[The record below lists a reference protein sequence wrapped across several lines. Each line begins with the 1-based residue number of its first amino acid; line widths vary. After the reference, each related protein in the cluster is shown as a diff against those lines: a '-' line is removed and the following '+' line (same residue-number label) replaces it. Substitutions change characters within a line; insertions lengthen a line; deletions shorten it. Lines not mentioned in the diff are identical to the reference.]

1 MSLWSM
7 NDGSSLT
14 GTHTFTNGS
23 AIVQAN
29 ASGAYKSEVKIGD
42 VMTTAGGEKV
52 RVKNLT
58 PPRTVAT
65 SSVNASNE
73 RITITAH
80 GYTANTPLTYSAEGG
95 TAIAGLT
102 DGQIVFVKTVHDA
115 NTIDL
120 SATEGGS
127 VINLTGTGNN
137 SQTFVGE
144 TNTGITLTSNFG
156 GSTESGVAATVSRP
170 PIDGHG
176 GAIDANVL
184 GIDEGES
191 VAGVDN
197 VTDIAVSEDG
207 ARYVQAPTI
216 TVAGPTARTLATA
229 NVSLANDT
237 FTLTNHNMR
246 TGTKLTYDSQGGTNL
261 AQNSGNIADSTALF
275 VIRVDADT
283 IKLASNLTNAEAG
296 TAIDFTGG
304 SSNVGN
310 NSQTLT
316 GDTATATA
324 TVSGGVV
331 TGITVTDVGSDYQS
345 TPTVTV
351 EVPKMTIPT
360 GNVNASSNVIT
371 FTAHGLSDGDQ
382 ITYNQ
387 VGGGTLMTNVT
398 NGQTVFV
405 RDKTDD
411 TFKIAATEGGTA
423 INIGTGHS
431 AQTFTIVTG
440 ATQATAVASLGLGND
455 GDTNTTEIS
464 HVGWVKKTVG
474 SGGRAGRVHYETLV
488 AASSI
493 SGDAADDIALPD
505 S

>member
-29 ASGAYKSEVKIGD
+29 ASGVYKTEVKVGD
-42 VMTTAGGEKV
+42 VITTAGGEKV

-95 TAIAGLT
+95 TAIAGIT
-102 DGQIVFVKTVHDA
+102 DGSIVFVKTVHDA
-115 NTIDL
+115 NTIDV

-127 VINLTGTGNN
+127 VINITGTGNN

-144 TNTGITLTSNFG
+144 TNTGLTLTSNFG

-176 GAIDANVL
+176 GTIDSNVL
-184 GIDEGES
+184 GIDQGES

-207 ARYVQAPTI
+207 ARYVQAPTV

-237 FTLTNHNMR
+237 FTLTNHNLR
-246 TGTKLTYDSQGGTNL
+246 TGTSLTYNSQGGTNL
-261 AQNSGNIADSTALF
+261 AQNSGNIADDTALF

-283 IKLASNLTNAEAG
+283 IKLATNLTNAEAG

-310 NSQTLT
+310 SSQTLT

-324 TVSGGVV
+324 TISGGAV
-331 TGITVTDVGSDYQS
+331 TAITVTDVGSDYQS
-345 TPTVTV
+345 TPSVTV

-405 RDKTDD
+405 RDKTAN

-440 ATQATAVASLGLGND
+440 ATQATAVASTGLGND
-455 GDTNTTEIS
+455 GDTNTTELS

>member
-7 NDGSSLT
+7 NDGSALS
-14 GTHTFTNGS
+14 GTHTYTNGS

-29 ASGAYKSEVKIGD
+29 SSGAYKTEVKIGD
-42 VMTTAGGEKV
+42 VITTAGGEKV

-65 SSVNASNE
+65 SDVNASNE

-115 NTIDL
+115 NTIDV

-127 VINLTGTGNN
+127 VIDLTGTGNN
-137 SQTFVGE
+137 SQTFIGE
-144 TNTGITLTSNFG
+144 TNTGMTLTANFG

-170 PIDGHG
+170 PISGDGSS
-176 GAIDANVL
+176 IDSTIL
-184 GIDEGES
+184 GITPAES

-197 VTDIAVSEDG
+197 VTDIAVAEDG

-216 TVAGPTARTLATA
+216 TVAGPTARVLATS

-237 FTLTNHNMR
+237 FTITNHNMR

-261 AQNSGNIADSTALF
+261 AQNSGNISDSTALF

-283 IKLASNLTNAEAG
+283 IKLASNLTNAQAG

-316 GDTATATA
+316 GDTAAATA

-345 TPTVTV
+345 TPSVTV

-360 GNVNASSNVIT
+360 SAVNASSNVIT
-371 FTAHGLSDGDQ
+371 FAGHGLSDTDQ

-411 TFKIAATEGGTA
+411 TFKIAATSGGTA
-423 INIGTGHS
+423 INIGTGHN

-440 ATQATAVASLGLGND
+440 ATQSTATASLGLGND

-474 SGGRAGRVHYETLV
+474 TGGRAGRVQYETLV

-493 SGDAADDIALPD
+493 SGDASDDIALPD

>member
-7 NDGSSLT
+7 NDGSSLS

-42 VMTTAGGEKV
+42 VLTTAGGEKV

-65 SSVNASNE
+65 SDVNASNE

-80 GYTANTPLTYSAEGG
+80 GYTANTPLTYSAAGG

-115 NTIDL
+115 NTIDV

-127 VINLTGTGNN
+127 VIDLTGTGNN
-137 SQTFVGE
+137 SQTFIGE
-144 TNTGITLTSNFG
+144 TNTGMTLTANFG

-170 PIDGHG
+170 PISGDGSS
-176 GAIDANVL
+176 IDSTIL
-184 GIDEGES
+184 GITPAES

-237 FTLTNHNMR
+237 FTLTNHNLR
-246 TGTKLTYDSQGGTNL
+246 TGTSLTYNSQGGTNL
-261 AQNSGNIADSTALF
+261 AQNSGNIADDTELF

-283 IKLASNLTNAEAG
+283 IKLASNLTNAQAG

-316 GDTATATA
+316 GTTATATA

-331 TGITVTDVGSDYQS
+331 TGITVTAVGSDYQS
-345 TPTVTV
+345 TPSVTV

-360 GNVNASSNVIT
+360 SAVNASSNVIT
-371 FTAHGLSDGDQ
+371 FAGHGLSDTDQ

-423 INIGTGHS
+423 INIGTGHN

-440 ATQATAVASLGLGND
+440 ATQSTATASLGLGND

-474 SGGRAGRVHYETLV
+474 TGGRAGRVQYETLV

>member
-29 ASGAYKSEVKIGD
+29 ASGVYKSEVKIGD
-42 VMTTAGGEKV
+42 VLTTAGGEKV

-115 NTIDL
+115 NTIDV

-440 ATQATAVASLGLGND
+440 ATQSTAVASLGLGND

>member
-42 VMTTAGGEKV
+42 VLTTAGGEKV

-115 NTIDL
+115 NTIDV

-405 RDKTDD
+405 RDKTAN

>member
-29 ASGAYKSEVKIGD
+29 ASGVYKTEVKVGD
-42 VMTTAGGEKV
+42 VITTAGGEKV

-95 TAIAGLT
+95 TAIAGIT
-102 DGQIVFVKTVHDA
+102 DGSIVFVKTVHDA
-115 NTIDL
+115 NTIDV

-127 VINLTGTGNN
+127 VINITGTGNN

-144 TNTGITLTSNFG
+144 TNTGLTLTSNFG

-176 GAIDANVL
+176 GTIDSNVL
-184 GIDEGES
+184 GIDQGES

-207 ARYVQAPTI
+207 ARYVQAPTV

-237 FTLTNHNMR
+237 FTLTNHNLR
-246 TGTKLTYDSQGGTNL
+246 TGTSLTYNSQGGTNL
-261 AQNSGNIADSTALF
+261 AQNSGNIADDTELF

-283 IKLASNLTNAEAG
+283 IKLASSLSNAEAG
-296 TAIDFTGG
+296 TALDMTGG

-316 GDTATATA
+316 GTTATATA
-324 TVSGGVV
+324 TISGGAVS
-331 TGITVTDVGSDYQS
+331 GITVTAVGSDYQS
-345 TPTVTV
+345 TPAVTV

-360 GNVNASSNVIT
+360 GNVNAGTNVIT

-405 RDKTDD
+405 RDKTAN

-440 ATQATAVASLGLGND
+440 ATQATAVASTGLGND
-455 GDTNTTEIS
+455 GDTNTTELS
-464 HVGWVKKTVG
+464 HIGWVKKTVG

>member
-42 VMTTAGGEKV
+42 VLTTAGGEKV

-115 NTIDL
+115 NTIDV

-197 VTDIAVSEDG
+197 VTDIGVSEDG

-216 TVAGPTARTLATA
+216 TVAGPTARTLATG

-310 NSQTLT
+310 SSQTLT

-324 TVSGGVV
+324 TISGGVV

-360 GNVNASSNVIT
+360 GNVNAGTNVIT

-440 ATQATAVASLGLGND
+440 ATQSTAVASLGLGND

>member
-42 VMTTAGGEKV
+42 VLTTAGGEKV

-115 NTIDL
+115 NTIDV

-216 TVAGPTARTLATA
+216 TVAGPTARTLATG

-440 ATQATAVASLGLGND
+440 ATQSTAVASLGLGND

>member
-7 NDGSSLT
+7 NDGSALS
-14 GTHTFTNGS
+14 GTHTYTNGS

-29 ASGAYKSEVKIGD
+29 ASGAYKTEVKIGD
-42 VMTTAGGEKV
+42 VITTAGGEKV
-52 RVKNLT
+52 RVKNLA

-115 NTIDL
+115 NTIDV

-127 VINLTGTGNN
+127 VIDLTGTGNN
-137 SQTFVGE
+137 SQTFIGE
-144 TNTGITLTSNFG
+144 TNTGMTLTANFG
-156 GSTESGVAATVSRP
+156 GSTESGVSATVSRP
-170 PIDGHG
+170 PISGDGSS
-176 GAIDANVL
+176 IDSTIL
-184 GIDEGES
+184 GITPAES

-197 VTDIAVSEDG
+197 VTDIAVAEDG

-216 TVAGPTARTLATA
+216 TVAGPTARVLATS

-237 FTLTNHNMR
+237 FTITNHNMR

-261 AQNSGNIADSTALF
+261 AQNSGNISDSTALF

-283 IKLASNLTNAEAG
+283 IKLASNLTNAQAG

-316 GDTATATA
+316 GDTAAATA

-345 TPTVTV
+345 TPSVTV

-360 GNVNASSNVIT
+360 SAVNASSNVIT
-371 FTAHGLSDGDQ
+371 FAGHGLTDGDQ

-411 TFKIAATEGGTA
+411 TFKIAATSGGTA
-423 INIGTGHS
+423 INIGTGHN

-440 ATQATAVASLGLGND
+440 ATQSTATASLGLGND

-474 SGGRAGRVHYETLV
+474 TGGRAGRVQYETLV

-493 SGDAADDIALPD
+493 SGDASDDIALPD

>member
-7 NDGSSLT
+7 NDGSALS
-14 GTHTFTNGS
+14 GTHTYTNGS

-29 ASGAYKSEVKIGD
+29 ASGAYKTEVKIGD
-42 VMTTAGGEKV
+42 VITTAGGEKV
-52 RVKNLT
+52 RVKNLA

-115 NTIDL
+115 NTIDV

-127 VINLTGTGNN
+127 VIDLTGTGNN
-137 SQTFVGE
+137 SQTFIGE
-144 TNTGITLTSNFG
+144 TNTGMTLTANFG
-156 GSTESGVAATVSRP
+156 GSTESGVSATVSRP
-170 PIDGHG
+170 PISGDGSS
-176 GAIDANVL
+176 IDSTIL
-184 GIDEGES
+184 GITPAES

-197 VTDIAVSEDG
+197 VTDIAVAEDG

-216 TVAGPTARTLATA
+216 TVAGPTARVLATS

-237 FTLTNHNMR
+237 FTITNHNMR

-261 AQNSGNIADSTALF
+261 AQNSGNISDSTALF

-283 IKLASNLTNAEAG
+283 IKLASNLTNAQAG

-316 GDTATATA
+316 GDTAAATA

-345 TPTVTV
+345 TPSVTV

-360 GNVNASSNVIT
+360 SAVNASSNVIT
-371 FTAHGLSDGDQ
+371 FAGHGLSDTDQ

-411 TFKIAATEGGTA
+411 TFKIAATSGGTA
-423 INIGTGHS
+423 INIGTGHN

-440 ATQATAVASLGLGND
+440 ATQSTATASLGLGND

-474 SGGRAGRVHYETLV
+474 TGGRAGRVQYETLV

-493 SGDAADDIALPD
+493 SGDASDDIALPD

>member
-42 VMTTAGGEKV
+42 VLTTAGGEKV

-115 NTIDL
+115 NTIDV

-423 INIGTGHS
+423 INIGTGHN

-440 ATQATAVASLGLGND
+440 ATQSTATASLGLGND